1 MKRRNLIVTLT
12 LSALFCTLIC
22 IGSFIRI
29 PMPNMMPVTLQTFF
43 VLMTGLVLPIKASS
57 LAILTYIALGLIGLP
72 IFSGGGGIGYVLMP
86 NFGFIIGFLIATV
99 IISVITNK
107 MNNRNLWHY
116 IVVSLFGIVAIYIIG
131 ILYFAFITNQIVSLK
146 ISIFDISFFADFQ
159 IVLSF
164 PNSISYTMHNST
176 IGYSSPQ
183 FFNQFEHFLSPFY
196 VYLRI

>member
-1 MKRRNLIVTLT
+1 MKRRNSIVTLT

-22 IGSFIRI
+22 IGSFIRF

-43 VLMTGLVLPIKASS
+43 VLLTALVLPMKASIF
-57 LAILTYIALGLIGLP
+57 AILTYMALGLVGLP
-72 IFSGGGGIGYVLMP
+72 IFSGGGGLGYVLMP

-131 ILYFAFITNQIVSLK
+131 ILYFAFITNVYNNNNFSAIWFIQTVFLPFLPKEIICIIL
-146 ISIFDISFFADFQ
+146 A
-159 IVLSF
+159 
-164 PNSISYTMHNST
+164 SISAYKIRPYITK
-176 IGYSSPQ
+176 IPQ
-183 FFNQFEHFLSPFY
+183 
-196 VYLRI
+196 